1 MNDQTTAPKPD
12 RVKIDEA
19 EFETLKYFATVILGI
34 EIKDGTNGAQIRAK
48 IRAAMPN
55 ADTIPLPPPPP
66 EPIVQ
71 PSPIAQQD
79 KLNHPI
85 VQQALANP
93 VPDENPLA
101 RPAAVSLPA
110 SAELQ
115 HASRDPKVG
124 IRFHKTDDKRRS
136 RDVTIGVNGDIYRCQ
151 RGVDVKIPYRV
162 YLAVLDAKEHI
173 AVDSDEI
180 NPATGEPLKV
190 WEEVYSYPFTI
201 HSMPSDDEIN
211 DWLARTGAGFK
222 NAA

>member
-1 MNDQTTAPKPD
+1 MNDLTTTPKPD
-12 RVKIDEA
+12 RVKIDDA
-19 EFETLKYFATVILGI
+19 EFETLKHFATVILGI

-66 EPIVQ
+66 EPIV
-71 PSPIAQQD
+71 PPVA
-79 KLNHPI
+79 LTNPI

-93 VPDENPLA
+93 VKDENPLA

-180 NPATGEPLKV
+180 NPATGEPFKV
-190 WEEVYSYPFTI
+190 WEEVYSYPFTVN
-201 HSMPSDDEIN
+201 SMPSDAEIN